1 MAVATQRRRGQAIGA
16 GSPGPAGPLGP
27 HGMRGLLSLAL
38 LAAACAAALLLP
50 GYYAFLIGLVAV
62 SALACTG
69 LNVLLG
75 LAGEVSLGQG
85 GFLALGAY
93 GVAVLTTRAGLP
105 FLLAWPL
112 AAALTAGAAL
122 LLAVPALRVSGP
134 YLAMVTIAFGFIV
147 DGAATEWRGL
157 TGGATGIAGIP
168 GPFDGIAGA
177 LPETLAG
184 LHGTAAL
191 ACLCCAAGL
200 AGFGWL
206 RRSPLGLAMAALAA
220 APAAARSVGV
230 QAVRVRTAAFV
241 IAAGAAGVAGGLQAG
256 LTGFIA
262 PSSFPFS
269 QSILFLLVVMVGG
282 AGSTAGPLAG
292 AVLVGLLPELLS
304 GLAEY
309 RQLVFGAGLLGVLW
323 LAPSGLAALWPR
335 RRAAAVAASGDVTA
349 FLRRGGSP
357 GLQVEGLGVA
367 FGGVRALDGVGLHAP
382 PGAITGII
390 GPNGAGKTTLL
401 NALTGFVRPAG
412 GTVRCA
418 GRMAR
423 TFQTAQMPG
432 GQTVLDCVR
441 TGLLRGRWRGRGDPA
456 LAAALLRFAGFT
468 GDTAAPSGSL
478 PHPDRR
484 LVEVARALATRP
496 SVLLL
501 DEPAAGLDA
510 ADTARLGPVLRRV
523 AECGIAVV
531 LVEHDM
537 DLVMSACSRLFV
549 LDAGRLIA
557 QGTPAE
563 VRADPAVRA
572 AYLGSG
578 AARPAR
584 PAAPAGAPLLAVQG
598 LQAGYGGVPVLRGL
612 DLVVG
617 RGEMVALLGP
627 NGAGKSTLMR
637 ALSGL
642 LRPVR
647 GGVAFAGQDVAGL
660 PAHAVA
666 RRGLVLVPEGRQVF
680 PGLSVADNMRLGA
693 TARRDFDP
701 VEIEAMLERF
711 PRLRPLL
718 GRAAGVLSGGEQQM
732 LALARGLLARPALL
746 LLDEP
751 SLGLAPAV
759 TAELFD
765 ALSRLRDE
773 GLTLLLVDQR
783 ADLALPLADR
793 VAVLSGGVIG
803 RSGPAAEMAGGLDY
817 LGTAA

>member
-1 MAVATQRRRGQAIGA
+1 MRLAASLVA
-16 GSPGPAGPLGP
+16 
-27 HGMRGLLSLAL
+27 LAL
-38 LAAACAAALLLP
+38 ACAAALALP

-93 GVAVLTTRAGLP
+93 GVGVLTTRAGWP
-105 FLLAWPL
+105 FLLAWP
-112 AAALTAGAAL
+112 AATGLTVAVAA

-147 DGAATEWRGL
+147 ESAVTEWRGV
-157 TGGATGIAGIP
+157 TGGASGIAGIP
-168 GPFDGIAGA
+168 GPFGV
-177 LPETLAG
+177 
-184 LHGTAAL
+184 HGTAVL
-191 ACLCCAAGL
+191 ACVCCAAGL
-200 AGFGWL
+200 AAFAWL
-206 RRSPLGLAMAALAA
+206 RRSPLGLAMVAQAT
-220 APAAARSVGV
+220 APAAARSVGIR
-230 QAVRVRTAAFV
+230 AVPVRAAAFV
-241 IAAGAAGVAGGLQAG
+241 LAAGAAGVAGGLQAG

-282 AGSTAGPLAG
+282 AGSTVGPLAG

-309 RQLVFGAGLLGVLW
+309 RQLVFGAGLLVVLW
-323 LAPSGLAALWPR
+323 LAPRGLAGLLPSR
-335 RRAAAVAASGDVTA
+335 RGASPPAAGDVAA
-349 FLRRGGSP
+349 FLRPAATGG
-357 GLQVEGLGVA
+357 LRVNDLGIA
-367 FGGVRALDGVGLHAP
+367 FGGVRAVDGVSLQAR

-401 NALTGFVRPAG
+401 NGITGFVRPDRGA
-412 GTVRCA
+412 VQVD
-418 GRMAR
+418 GRAAR

-432 GQTVLDCVR
+432 DMTVLDCVR
-441 TGLLRGRWRGRGDPA
+441 VGLLRGRWRGRADPA
-456 LAAALLRFAGFT
+456 LAAALLAFSGYT
-468 GDTAAPSGSL
+468 GPVLAASGSL

-484 LVEVARALATRP
+484 LVEIARALATQP
-496 SVLLL
+496 AVLLL
-501 DEPAAGLDA
+501 DEPAAGLDS
-510 ADTARLGPVLRRV
+510 ADTARLAPVLR
-523 AECGIAVV
+523 AIATSGIAVV

-537 DLVMSACSRLFV
+537 DLVMGACDTLFV

-557 QGTPAE
+557 EGPPEQ
-563 VRADPAVRA
+563 VRTDPAVRA

-578 AARPAR
+578 EARAPR
-584 PAAPAGAPLLAVQG
+584 PVTPAGAPLLTITG
-598 LQAGYGGVPVLRGL
+598 LQAGYGRVPVLR
-612 DLVVG
+612 DLSLQVG
-617 RGEMVALLGP
+617 QGEMVALVGP

-637 ALSGL
+637 AVSGL

-647 GGVAFAGQDVAGL
+647 GAVGFRGRDAAAL
-660 PAHAVA
+660 PAHAMA
-666 RRGLVLVPEGRQVF
+666 RLGLVLVPEGRQVF
-680 PGLSVADNMRLGA
+680 PLLSVRDNMRLGA
-693 TARRDFDP
+693 MTAPGAGGAFDP
-701 VEIEAMLERF
+701 AAMLDRF

-718 GRAAGVLSGGEQQM
+718 DRPAGLLSGGEQQM
-732 LALARGLLARPALL
+732 LALARGLLARPVLL

-793 VAVLSGGVIG
+793 CAVLLGGRIG
-803 RSGPAAEMAGGLDY
+803 RVGPAADLDALNY
-817 LGTAA
+817 LGATV